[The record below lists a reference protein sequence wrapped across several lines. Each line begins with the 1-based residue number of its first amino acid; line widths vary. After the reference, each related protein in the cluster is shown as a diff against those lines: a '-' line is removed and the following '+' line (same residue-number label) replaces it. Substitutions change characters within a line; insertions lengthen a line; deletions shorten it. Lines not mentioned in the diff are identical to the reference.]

1 MNLWV
6 AEDRSRRPDSPGDA
20 SSALG
25 VFRTGYRFPR
35 LVPTT
40 VLKILARHH
49 VPLRV

>member
-1 MNLWV
+1 MVN
-6 AEDRSRRPDSPGDA
+6 
-20 SSALG
+20 
-25 VFRTGYRFPR
+25 GYRFPR